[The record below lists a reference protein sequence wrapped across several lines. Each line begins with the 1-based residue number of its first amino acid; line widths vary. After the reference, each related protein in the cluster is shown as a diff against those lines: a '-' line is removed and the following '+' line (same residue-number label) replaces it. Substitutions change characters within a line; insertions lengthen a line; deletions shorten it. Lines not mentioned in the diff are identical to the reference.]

1 MPVPAVVDVRMSRIS
16 SRTRR
21 EKCQYNLVRERG
33 WGLAAKPT
41 RRYQGIIDVGDE
53 FSGEQSTSR
62 R

>member
-16 SRTRR
+16 SRR
-21 EKCQYNLVRERG
+21 EECQYKLVRERG